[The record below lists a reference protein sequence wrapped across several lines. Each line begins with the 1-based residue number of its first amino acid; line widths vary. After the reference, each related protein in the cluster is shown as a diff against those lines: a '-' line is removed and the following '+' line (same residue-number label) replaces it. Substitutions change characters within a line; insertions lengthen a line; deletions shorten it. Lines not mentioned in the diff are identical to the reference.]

1 MHIWWLHFDII
12 KIHKKMWGQS
22 NVERGEAESQG
33 RDFSGMNEISSYQW
47 EGAPS
52 LGKAAYLT
60 NVGAAA
66 DSTGAACDKPQLH
79 SHL

>member
-1 MHIWWLHFDII
+1 
-12 KIHKKMWGQS
+12 
-22 NVERGEAESQG
+22 
-33 RDFSGMNEISSYQW
+33 MNEISNYQL

-66 DSTGAACDKPQLH
+66 DSTGAACDKTQLH